1 MSSYA
6 RRTAAY
12 QPTDDATLVYP
23 AHTSGA
29 LRLALRV
36 LQGGALAVVLL
47 AATYKVFELDRFFV
61 PKELVLH
68 LTALVAG
75 LLCLGA
81 SRRVSLGRVD
91 LLLAGYLALG
101 AASAA
106 LAQNPWAGM
115 RALGV
120 SASGVVVFWTARA
133 LGRAGLARP
142 LLVALGLAVT
152 LGAITSLAQTYG
164 VRLDVFSINR
174 APGGTLGNRNFVAH
188 LCAFGLP
195 ILALCAV
202 RAWRGPGMVIG
213 AAGFAALAAVLFLTR
228 SRAAWLGV
236 IAALATIVLGWLI
249 VRPVRRDGRSWIRL
263 VVLLLFAAGG
273 VAAALV
279 IPNKLRWNS
288 ENPYS
293 ETARGVVNYQE
304 GSGRGRLI
312 QYGNTVRMA
321 AAHPILGVGPGNWP
335 VEYPGYAKRRDPS
348 MDPSEDGMT
357 SNPWP
362 SSDWVALLAER
373 GIPAFALLV
382 LAMIGL
388 AGMAWRR
395 MRTARD
401 ADEGLVALALAST
414 LVATLVVGAFDAVLL
429 LALPS
434 LLVWA
439 ALGALTSGEEGRW
452 SFDLGGGRRIL
463 GGVALAAVIGA
474 FAAKSA
480 AQVAAMH
487 LYANHTSTRYMEQ
500 AARLDPGSYRIQLR
514 LARSLRGR
522 GTRERRCQHARA
534 AHALFPHAEAAA
546 AQARR
551 CE

>member
-1 MSSYA
+1 MSLYA
-6 RRTAAY
+6 RHTPVY
-12 QPTDDATLVYP
+12 EHTGDDTYIYPTQP
-23 AHTSGA
+23 SGA
-29 LRLALRV
+29 QRLALRV
-36 LQGGALAVVLL
+36 LQVGAIAVVLA

-68 LTALVAG
+68 LTALIAG
-75 LLCLGA
+75 MLCLSA
-81 SRRVSLGRVD
+81 ARRVSLGRVD
-91 LLLAGYLALG
+91 ALLAGYLVIG
-101 AASAA
+101 AVSAA

-120 SASGVVVFWTARA
+120 SASGIVVFWAARS

-142 LLVALGLAVT
+142 LLVAIGIAVT
-152 LGAITSLAQTYG
+152 LGALTSLAQTYG
-164 VRLDVFSINR
+164 VRLDVFSVNR

-195 ILALCAV
+195 ILALCAL
-202 RAWRGPGMVIG
+202 RAWRGPGVALG
-213 AAGFAALAAVLFLTR
+213 AVGFAALAAVLVLTR

-236 IAALATIVLGWLI
+236 AAGLATLVLGWLI
-249 VRPVRRDGRSWIRL
+249 VRPVRRDGRSWLRL
-263 VVLLLFAAGG
+263 VMLLLFAGGG
-273 VAAALV
+273 VAVALMV
-279 IPNKLRWNS
+279 PNKLRWNS
-288 ENPYS
+288 DDPYG

-312 QYGNTVRMA
+312 QYGNTLRMA
-321 AAHPILGVGPGNWP
+321 AAHPVLGVGPGNWP
-335 VEYPGYAKRRDPS
+335 VEYPGFAKRRDPS
-348 MDPSEDGMT
+348 MDPNEGGMT

-373 GIPAFALLV
+373 GLPAFALLV
-382 LAMIGL
+382 LAMAGL
-388 AGMAWRR
+388 AGTAWRR

-434 LLVWA
+434 LLIWA
-439 ALGALTSGEEGRW
+439 ALGALTAGEEGRW
-452 SFDLGGGRRIL
+452 GFDAGGGVRFL
-463 GGVALAAVIGA
+463 GMLVLLVGIGG

-480 AQVAAMH
+480 AQTAAMH
-487 LYANHTSTRYMEQ
+487 LYAGSGAARVMEQ
-500 AARLDPGSYRIQLR
+500 ASRLDPGSYRIHLR
-514 LARSLRGR
+514 LARSYSGR
-522 GTRERRCQHARA
+522 RTRELRCQHARA
-534 AHALFPHAEAAA
+534 AHELFPHADAAA

>member
-1 MSSYA
+1 MSSYP

-12 QPTDDATLVYP
+12 HPTDDATIVYP
-23 AHTSGA
+23 AQQSGGH
-29 LRLALRV
+29 RLALRI
-36 LQGGALAVVLL
+36 LQVGALAVVLV
-47 AATYKVFELDRFFV
+47 AATYREFELDRFFI

-68 LTALVAG
+68 ATALLAG
-75 LLCLGA
+75 IFCLA
-81 SRRVSLGRVD
+81 SARRVSLGRVD
-91 LLLAGYLALG
+91 LLLAGFLGLG
-101 AASAA
+101 AVSAA
-106 LAQNPWAGM
+106 LAQNPWTGM

-120 SASGVVVFWTARA
+120 SASGIVVFWCARSV
-133 LGRAGLARP
+133 GRAGLARP
-142 LLVALGLAVT
+142 LLAAIGLAVT

-195 ILALCAV
+195 ILALGAL
-202 RAWRGPGMVIG
+202 RAWRAPGMMLG
-213 AAGFAALAAVLFLTR
+213 AVGFAALAAVLVLTR

-236 IAALATIVLGWLI
+236 IAALATMVLGWLI
-249 VRPVRRDGRSWIRL
+249 VRPVRRDGRSWMRL
-263 VVLLLFAAGG
+263 AILLLFAGGG
-273 VAAALV
+273 VAVAIIV
-279 IPNKLRWNS
+279 PNKLRWNS

-304 GSGRGRLI
+304 GSGRGRLL
-312 QYGNTVRMA
+312 QYGNTLRMA
-321 AAHPILGVGPGNWP
+321 AEHPVLGVGPGNWP
-335 VEYPGYAKRRDPS
+335 VSYPEYAKRRDPS
-348 MDPSEDGMT
+348 MDLSEGGMT

-373 GIPAFALLV
+373 GLPAFALLV
-382 LAMIGL
+382 LAMAGL

-395 MRTARD
+395 MRSARD

-414 LVATLVVGAFDAVLL
+414 LVATLIVGAFDAVLL

-434 LLVWA
+434 LLIWA
-439 ALGALTSGEEGRW
+439 ALGVLTAGEEGRW
-452 SFDLGGGRRIL
+452 SYDVGGAGRVLGMFALLAVVGG
-463 GGVALAAVIGA
+463 
-474 FAAKSA
+474 FAAKST

-487 LYANHTSTRYMEQ
+487 LYAEVGGTGALER
-500 AARLDPGSYRIQLR
+500 AARLDPGSYRIRLR

-522 GTRERRCQHARA
+522 GTRERRCEHARA
-534 AHALFPHAEAAA
+534 AHDLFPHADAAA

-551 CE
+551 CD